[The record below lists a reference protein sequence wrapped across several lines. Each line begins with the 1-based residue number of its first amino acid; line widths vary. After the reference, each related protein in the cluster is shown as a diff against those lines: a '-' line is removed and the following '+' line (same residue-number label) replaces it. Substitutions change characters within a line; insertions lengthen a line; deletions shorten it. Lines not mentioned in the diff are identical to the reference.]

1 MYVYIYICK
10 VILNLVTLY
19 PLLLSTGI
27 PKITS
32 CSLLEISI

>member
-1 MYVYIYICK
+1 MYVYIYIYTYICK

-27 PKITS
+27 PKIT
-32 CSLLEISI
+32 